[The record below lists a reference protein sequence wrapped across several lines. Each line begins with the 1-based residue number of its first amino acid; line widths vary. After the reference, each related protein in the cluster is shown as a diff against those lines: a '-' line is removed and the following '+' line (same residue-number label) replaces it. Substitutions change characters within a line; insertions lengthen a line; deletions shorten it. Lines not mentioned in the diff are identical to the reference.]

1 MNRNDLIIE
10 KINKVYQSVE
20 NVGFDI
26 ALDWKSE
33 LSYSYYEGFSSD
45 IDFIRKGSLF
55 SFLGMVINH
64 FYRSTLAFGP
74 EKSED
79 KENGE
84 EKILHDITI
93 FIKIFIDNFEH
104 LNKDFPITVFFVIK
118 FLFLIDNTKKFEDRF
133 EDPLYPQ
140 YFNIL
145 RKEYFSNIDF
155 SKYKYYSEIKEELGF
170 SYNYF

>member
-1 MNRNDLIIE
+1 MNQNNLIIE

-33 LSYSYYEGFSSD
+33 LSYPYYEGFNSD
-45 IDFIRKGSLF
+45 NDFIQKGSLF

-74 EKSED
+74 EKC
-79 KENGE
+79 ENKDNEE

-93 FIKIFIDNFEH
+93 FIKIFIENFEQ
-104 LNKDFPITVFFVIK
+104 LNKNFPITVFFVLK
-118 FLFLIDNTKKFEDRF
+118 FLFLIDKAKKFEDRF
-133 EDPLYPQ
+133 EDLLYPQ

-155 SKYKYYSEIKEELGF
+155 SKYKYYSEIKKELGF